1 LTRPATQPAESPSPR
16 TDVPAPQ
23 LLRDDPH
30 WYKDAIIYQLHV
42 KAFADSSGDGMGDF
56 AGLAEKLDYIADLGV
71 TAIWLLPFYPS
82 PLKDDGYDIALFTEV
97 HPDYGR
103 LRDFRVFVRE
113 AHRRGLRVITEL
125 VVNHTSDQHPWFVEA
140 RSSRKNAK
148 RDWYVWSDTD
158 QKYTDAR
165 IIFTDTETSN
175 WTWDQESQQYFW
187 HRFFSHQPD
196 LNYDNPQVIRAILRV
211 MRFWLDLGVDGLRLD
226 AVPYLVER
234 EGTNGENLPETHAV
248 LQRLRAGLDER
259 YTGRMLLAEANQ
271 WPPDVLPYFG
281 TPDAPECHMAFH
293 FPLMPRIWISLRRE
307 DRYPIVEI
315 MGQTPEIPDESQW
328 ALFLRNHDELTL
340 EMVTDEDRDF
350 MYTEYAK
357 DARMRINV
365 GIRRR
370 LAPLVD
376 NSRRRI
382 ELLNSLLFS
391 MHGTPVI
398 YYGDEIGMGDNVYLG
413 DRNGVRTPMQWTG
426 DRNAGFSRAD
436 VHALYAPLVADP
448 VYGFQTVNVESQER
462 VPGSLL
468 NWMKRLIRVRR
479 AHPVFGRG
487 SLEFLHPENRRVLAY
502 LREHEGVSIVCVANL
517 SRFAQY
523 VELDLSAFNGRV
535 PVELIGRV
543 HFPPIGELPYLLT
556 LGPHDFFW
564 FELTDAAG

>member
-1 LTRPATQPAESPSPR
+1 
-16 TDVPAPQ
+16 
-23 LLRDDPH
+23 
-30 WYKDAIIYQLHV
+30 
-42 KAFADSSGDGMGDF
+42 M
-56 AGLAEKLDYIADLGV
+56 

-82 PLKDDGYDIALFTEV
+82 PLRDDGYDIAAYTQV
-97 HPDYGR
+97 HPDYGT
-103 LRDFRVFVRE
+103 LRDFRSFVRE

-125 VVNHTSDQHPWFVEA
+125 VVNHTSDQHPWFVES
-140 RSSRKNAK
+140 RSSRRNPK

-175 WTWDQESQQYFW
+175 WTWDQESQQYYW

-196 LNYDNPQVIRAILRV
+196 LNYDNPQVVQAVLRV

-234 EGTNGENLPETHAV
+234 EGTNCENLPETHAV
-248 LQRLRAGLDER
+248 LQAAARRDRRALHRPHAAGRGEPVAARRAALLRHDDE
-259 YTGRMLLAEANQ
+259 
-271 WPPDVLPYFG
+271 
-281 TPDAPECHMAFH
+281 PECHMAFH
-293 FPLMPRIWISLRRE
+293 FPLMPRIWIALRRE

-315 MGQTPEIPDESQW
+315 MDQTPEIPEDAQW

-340 EMVTDEDRDF
+340 EMVTDEERDF
-350 MYTEYAK
+350 MYAEYAK

-391 MHGTPVI
+391 MRGTPVI

-448 VYGFQTVNVESQER
+448 VYGYQAVNVEAQER

-487 SLEFLHPENRRVLAY
+487 TLEFLHPENRRVLAY
-502 LREHEGVSIVCVANL
+502 LREHEGVTILCVANL

-523 VELDLSAFNGRV
+523 VELDLCRFAGRV

-564 FELTDAAG
+564 FELTDAAA

>member
-1 LTRPATQPAESPSPR
+1 L
-16 TDVPAPQ
+16 
-23 LLRDDPH
+23 
-30 WYKDAIIYQLHV
+30 
-42 KAFADSSGDGMGDF
+42 
-56 AGLAEKLDYIADLGV
+56 
-71 TAIWLLPFYPS
+71 
-82 PLKDDGYDIALFTEV
+82 
-97 HPDYGR
+97 
-103 LRDFRVFVRE
+103 
-113 AHRRGLRVITEL
+113 VI
-125 VVNHTSDQHPWFVEA
+125 NHTSDQHPWFQAA
-140 RSSRKNAK
+140 RRAPAGSSE
-148 RDWYVWSDTD
+148 RDFYVWTDTK
-158 QKYTDAR
+158 QKYQGVR
-165 IIFTDTETSN
+165 IIFTDTEKSN
-175 WTWDQESQQYFW
+175 WTWDEVAGQHFW

-196 LNYDNPQVIRAILRV
+196 LNFDNPAVLDAVLDA
-211 MRFWLDLGVDGLRLD
+211 MRFWLRMGVDGLRLD
-226 AVPYLVER
+226 AIPYLVER
-234 EGTNGENLPETHAV
+234 EGTNCENLPETHVV
-248 LQRLRAGLDER
+248 LKQLRAALDAEFPDR
-259 YTGRMLLAEANQ
+259 IFLAEANQ

-281 TPDAPECHMAFH
+281 SEAGPECHMAYH
-293 FPLMPRIWISLRRE
+293 FPLMPRIWIALRRE

-315 MGQTPEIPDESQW
+315 MGQTPEIPDENQW

-340 EMVTDEDRDF
+340 EMVTDDERDF
-350 MYTEYAK
+350 MYAEYAR

-376 NSRRRI
+376 NSRRRL

-391 MHGTPVI
+391 MKGTPVI

-448 VYGFQTVNVESQER
+448 VYGYLGLNVESQER

-487 SLEFLHPENRRVLAY
+487 TLEFLHPENRRVLAY
-502 LREHEGVSIVCVANL
+502 LREHDGVTILCVANL

-523 VELDLSAFNGRV
+523 VELEMARFNGRQ

-543 HFPPIGELPYLLT
+543 HFPRIGELPYLLT

-564 FELTDAAG
+564 FELTDGDG